1 MKNKLKYLI
10 AVALV
15 AVFVLS
21 TGVCA
26 LASEA
31 DSTAE
36 TDTVADNAEVTLH
49 EDTNLFS
56 RVYRELTEYAAEILA
71 ALTLAGSVALAV
83 AYKKGLLPLLEKSLL
98 TIGNAITKIKENTK
112 QSADKSSEM
121 SDAIDKKLTEA
132 SDTLEKLSRS
142 VLELKCAMEEGSRN
156 DENDRLAAEQLR
168 IVMDAQIEMLYDVFM
183 FSALPQYQKDTV
195 GERIAKMKEAIGESV
210 REK

>member
-10 AVALV
+10 AVVLV

-36 TDTVADNAEVTLH
+36 TDTVADNAEVTLR

-132 SDTLEKLSRS
+132 SDALEKLSRS
-142 VLELKCAMEEGSRN
+142 VVELKCAMEEGSRN

-168 IVMDAQIEMLYDVFM
+168 VVMDAQIEMLYDVFM